1 MDQAT
6 YQQIKDF
13 AQREGITFTEP
24 GRLGEGAYAR
34 VEACE
39 YRGEPCA
46 AKISLHSLDVID
58 NLRKEFERGPEL
70 WAITNGH
77 PGLTRHVDH
86 IVAEVEG
93 VRYLITLWEQAQCG
107 LDKLIPIRGHGELK
121 QYLDPIC
128 DAIDFLNAQ
137 QIYHRDIKPENI
149 LVFADGSAKLGDLG
163 NVRSIVGPNGSASI
177 IGTPFY
183 WPPEAFDFAGENRLH
198 HTADVYSLAVT
209 YVVMNTGY
217 FPYGFEYRQNPS
229 FDDTLKFK
237 HDGDHI
243 HDSLLSLGFT
253 EEEVLLF
260 MTILEPLPEKRA
272 AITARNLLDELESLA
287 VKRQE

>member
-1 MDQAT
+1 MDDSI
-6 YQQIKDF
+6 YQQLKDI
-13 AQREGITFTEP
+13 AQCEGVTFTEP

-39 YRGEPCA
+39 YKGEKCA

-70 WAITNGH
+70 WAIMNGH
-77 PGLTRHVDH
+77 AGLTRHVDH
-86 IVAEVEG
+86 FTAKVNG
-93 VRYLITLWEQAQCG
+93 YRYLVTLWEQARCG
-107 LDKLIPIRGHGELK
+107 LDTLIPIRRQEELK
-121 QYLDPIC
+121 RYLEPTC
-128 DAIDFLNAQ
+128 DAIDYLNGQ

-163 NVRSIVGPNGSASI
+163 NVRSLGGPSGSASI

-183 WPPEAFDFAGENRLH
+183 WPPEAFDFVGKNRLH

-217 FPYGFEYRQNPS
+217 FPYGFEYRQDPG

-237 HDGDHI
+237 RDAQHI
-243 HDSLLSLGFT
+243 RDSLLSLGYT
-253 EEEVLLF
+253 DKEVTLF
-260 MTILEPLPEKRA
+260 MSILEPLPDNRDDLA
-272 AITARNLLDELESLA
+272 ARDLLEQLGALA
-287 VKRQE
+287 VERQE